1 MKYTYEY
8 TIRYMDV
15 DDTKHL
21 RWSALEEYLLEVGGT
36 VADDL
41 GYGIAVLHPRDL
53 TWILTQLSVQ
63 MRYMPMPQERI
74 VFETW
79 IEQNAHMLSTR
90 DYRIFLDR
98 SAQRT
103 KTLLDS
109 DGHRQSSVLKEESS
123 REDWVLIGECKSVW
137 AVLDMEKREIAN
149 IFNDP
154 IFEGCMDGEVLQ
166 MPRAVRMM
174 ALPEAPRVPY
184 TIRYSDLD
192 YNRHCNSCKYLQA
205 MLDTYLPEAMVAW
218 QLGQAQGAIGD
229 LKISRFQDFKISRF
243 QEAWRLDIHYSREVH
258 AGEQTSVAWQDEGDL
273 VRYQML
279 NSEGLTSCSAALQ
292 RVV

>member
-21 RWSALEEYLLEVGGT
+21 RWAALEEYLLEVAGT
-36 VADDL
+36 VSDEL

-53 TWILTQLSVQ
+53 TWIITQLSVQ

-74 VFETW
+74 VIETW
-79 IEQNAHMLSTR
+79 IERNAHMLSTR
-90 DYRIFLDR
+90 DYRIYLKPQ
-98 SAQRT
+98 A
-103 KTLLDS
+103 DS
-109 DGHRQSSVLKEESS
+109 CRQ
-123 REDWVLIGECKSVW
+123 DWRQIGECKSVW

-149 IFNDP
+149 IFDDP
-154 IFEGCMDGEVLQ
+154 ILEGCVDGEELPL
-166 MPRAVRMM
+166 PRSSRMIS
-174 ALPEAPRVPY
+174 LPEAPHVPY
-184 TIRYSDLD
+184 VIRYSDLD

-218 QLGQAQGAIGD
+218 QLGQGQ
-229 LKISRFQDFKISRF
+229 LKGESI
-243 QEAWRLDIHYSREVH
+243 EAWRLDIHYSREVY
-258 AGEQTSVAWQDEGDL
+258 AGEQTSVAWQDEGNI

-279 NSEGLTSCSAALQ
+279 NSEGLTSCAAALQ
-292 RVV
+292 KVES

>member
-21 RWSALEEYLLEVGGT
+21 RWAALEEYLLEVAGT
-36 VADDL
+36 VSDDL

-53 TWILTQLSVQ
+53 TWIITQLSVQ

-74 VFETW
+74 VIETW
-79 IEQNAHMLSTR
+79 IERNAHMLSTR
-90 DYRIFLDR
+90 DYRIYLDR

-103 KTLLDS
+103 KTALLKD
-109 DGHRQSSVLKEESS
+109 ESS

-149 IFNDP
+149 IFDDP
-154 IFEGCMDGEVLQ
+154 ILEGCVDGEEL
-166 MPRAVRMM
+166 
-174 ALPEAPRVPY
+174 ALPRSSRMISLPDAPHVPY
-184 TIRYSDLD
+184 VIRYSDLD

-218 QLGQAQGAIGD
+218 QLGQGQMKGER
-229 LKISRFQDFKISRF
+229 LKLKGESV
-243 QEAWRLDIHYSREVH
+243 EAWRLDIHYSREVY
-258 AGEQTSVAWQDEGDL
+258 AGEQTSVAWQDEGNI

-279 NSEGLTSCSAALQ
+279 NSEGLTSCAAALQ